1 MKILKYVLLLL
12 LVLLVAGAIFVAT
25 RPDSFEVTRSKV
37 IKAPVAVIFN
47 NISDFKNWE
56 AWNPWMEKDTTIKA
70 TYPEQTAGIGGA
82 YSWDGKDGPG
92 RMKNLSM
99 VANKSLEQELQ
110 FEDYE
115 PSTVSWTLEEVE
127 DGTKV
132 TWAMKGDKMPFMLKL
147 IAELNGGMDGMIGGD
162 YEKGLEN
169 LDKVIAEH
177 MKNNPP
183 QPSFRLS
190 DVSQEDSE
198 AQQFIG
204 YLQKTTTD
212 AAVEEMGKLFMTYM
226 PKAGMYAQTNK
237 LENYTPGALHVKWDE
252 ETKEAEFYIGLLI
265 GNQDALPKS
274 DGMTVTKIGA
284 GKIVKI
290 SKYGPYGI
298 GDMEAHQKIAMYMS
312 ENKLMQAGSSW
323 ELFVNDPTKV
333 KPEDI
338 QTDIYYPVKPAE

>member
-12 LVLLVAGAIFVAT
+12 LVVLVAGAIFVAT

-37 IKAPVAVIFN
+37 IKAPAAVIFN
-47 NISDFKNWE
+47 NVSDFRNWE

-82 YSWDGKDGPG
+82 YSWTGKEGG
-92 RMKNLSM
+92 GSMKNIAM
-99 VANKSLEQELQ
+99 VANKSLEQELKFDDFDASKVTWQ
-110 FEDYE
+110 
-115 PSTVSWTLEEVE
+115 LEEVE

-132 TWAMKGDKMPFMLKL
+132 TWAMKGENLGFFFKGIL
-147 IAELNGGMDGMIGGD
+147 ALNGGMDNMVGGD

-204 YLQKTTTD
+204 YHQKTTTD
-212 AAVEEMGKLFMTYM
+212 AAIEEMTKLFMTYM
-226 PKAGMYAQTNK
+226 PKAGMYAATHQ
-237 LENYTPGALHVKWDE
+237 LENYTPGSLHLKWDE
-252 ETKEAEFYIGLLI
+252 ETKEAEFYIGLLV
-265 GNQDALPKS
+265 GNQDVLPKS
-274 DGMTVTKIGA
+274 DMTIKKIDA
-284 GKIVKI
+284 GKVIKI
-290 SKYGPYGI
+290 SKFGPYGI
-298 GDMEAHQKIAMYMS
+298 GDMEAHLKIAAYMS
-312 ENKLMQAGSSW
+312 ENKLVQAGPSW
-323 ELFVNDPTKV
+323 ELYVNDPDKV
-333 KPEDI
+333 KPENV